1 VTDEEKAIALGVLIV
16 VAIVAVLFAIDR
28 YSRKTRGVAE
38 GYPLP
43 PVQIAKIID
52 PGTIGE
58 ARVGGIALLI
68 FTVICLFKYFSADT
82 FNGQIVA
89 LLLWIGNGVFWG
101 AFMIVA
107 AVSSGRTSLVYRDQV
122 PAERQ
127 EPRL

>member
-28 YSRKTRGVAE
+28 YSKKTRGVE

-52 PGTIGE
+52 PGTVGE

-68 FTVICLFKYFSADT
+68 FSVICLFKYFSADT

-107 AVSSGRTSLVYRDQV
+107 AVSGGRTSVVYRDQV
-122 PAERQ
+122 PAGRQ